1 MVFDRTLASTDRA
14 TQERTLM
21 DDYVRGTGQD
31 PQLIRA
37 RTDDVARM
45 LLMSAAAFAASR
57 LRHTDRPR
65 GPGLLD
71 LP

>member
-1 MVFDRTLASTDRA
+1 MVFDRTHSSTDRA

-21 DDYVRGTGQD
+21 DDYVLGTGQD

-57 LRHTDRPR
+57 LRRTDRTPV
-65 GPGLLD
+65 PGLQ
-71 LP
+71 PA

>member
-1 MVFDRTLASTDRA
+1 MVFDRSLSSTDRA

-57 LRHTDRPR
+57 LRHADPPR

-71 LP
+71 PP